1 MTTWVILLSSLWVIA
16 QIAVGVL
23 LIWVSWRFF
32 DQRYKKNTAK
42 QPEMLSG
49 SLEPTSEV
57 FIDPKDNNRYRVYYN
72 RASGEREY
80 IREDS

>member
-1 MTTWVILLSSLWVIA
+1 MTWVILLSIFWVFA

-23 LIWVSWRFF
+23 LIWVSWRYF

-42 QPEMLSG
+42 QSNLLSG

-57 FIDPKDNNRYRVYYN
+57 FIDPKDNHRYRVYYDRTN
-72 RASGEREY
+72 GQREY